1 MRPPLLWMGVRVRI
15 AATTAVASQT
25 TRHESASYGMRV
37 SCRGTATRRLAA
49 GQLNT
54 VWVCCCCRFAGVT
67 PANSIRPIHE
77 MSGAA
82 SASVGDLT
90 PHGGITNSD
99 WSGGVQ
105 KKVGGVNP
113 PLGGVEKS
121 LSRGS
126 RVKKCVTH
134 CHL

>member
-1 MRPPLLWMGVRVRI
+1 VRVRI

-37 SCRGTATRRLAA
+37 KCRGTATRRLAA

-54 VWVCCCCRFAGVT
+54 VWVCCCCCRFAGVT

-90 PHGGITNSD
+90 PHGGYQLRLV
-99 WSGGVQ
+99 GGVQ
-105 KKVGGVNP
+105 KKVGG
-113 PLGGVEKS
+113 
-121 LSRGS
+121 
-126 RVKKCVTH
+126 C
-134 CHL
+134 